1 MTVIK
6 QEEKKEKQ
14 VYKRDLNVTKV
25 LRMKELPDVVGAKPS
40 TIYTWIREGK
50 FPAPKKMNRISIW
63 SKDVV
68 DNWVEEKLS
77 A

>member
-1 MTVIK
+1 MH
-6 QEEKKEKQ
+6 EEKKEKKI
-14 VYKRDLNVTKV
+14 VYKRDLNVTKGY
-25 LRMKELPDVVGAKPS
+25 RMKELPDVVSAKAS